1 MTQRARIQVH
11 TEDNGMH
18 NHNSYVETDE
28 RLETPS
34 KEGTTQAWEQV
45 LSSRL
50 PLFYRQAYRLLG
62 NAADAEDAVQD
73 ALLAAYTHLDQ
84 FKGQSQLSTWLMSIL
99 VNCARLQLRRRPRY
113 AHIALDE
120 PIGESQT
127 VSLSEQL
134 PDQRPNPEDECR
146 NSELSTR
153 LTHFHGQLS
162 PTLRRTF
169 QLRAIDG
176 LSIRETARILGV
188 PTGTVKAQLARARKR
203 LKKLMR
209 SALRPRSRSL
219 RDEGL
224 GCGRSTTSH
233 SRSGGTRGLGSHG
246 ASARPL
252 KEEIAGAECL
262 SW

>member
-1 MTQRARIQVH
+1 
-11 TEDNGMH
+11 MH
-18 NHNSYVETDE
+18 DPNSYVEMDE

-127 VSLSEQL
+127 LSLSEQL

-146 NSELSTR
+146 NSELSAR
-153 LTHFHGQLS
+153 LTHFHGLLS

-176 LSIRETARILGV
+176 LSIHETARILKV

-203 LKKLMR
+203 LKELMR
-209 SALRPRSRSL
+209 SALTPRSRSQREEG
-219 RDEGL
+219 RDG
-224 GCGRSTTSH
+224 GRSATSH
-233 SRSGGTRGLGSHG
+233 RRFGRTDHLSPDGSF
-246 ASARPL
+246 AKPL
-252 KEEIAGAECL
+252 KEEIVRA
-262 SW
+262 

>member
-1 MTQRARIQVH
+1 
-11 TEDNGMH
+11 MH
-18 NHNSYVETDE
+18 NLNSYVETDE

-84 FKGQSQLSTWLMSIL
+84 FKGQSQLSTWLTSIL

-113 AHIALDE
+113 THVALDE

-127 VSLSEQL
+127 LSLSEQL

-146 NSELSTR
+146 NSEMSTR
-153 LTHFHGQLS
+153 LTHFHRQLA

-176 LSIRETARILGV
+176 LSIRDTARILGV

-203 LKKLMR
+203 LKELMR
-209 SALRPRSRSL
+209 SALKPRSRSL
-219 RDEGL
+219 RNEGL

-233 SRSGGTRGLGSHG
+233 RRSAGPHGLSSHDSSG
-246 ASARPL
+246 KPL
-252 KEEIAGAECL
+252 KEEMGEPNA
-262 SW
+262 

>member
-1 MTQRARIQVH
+1 MTQRARIQVR
-11 TEDNGMH
+11 TEDNSMH
-18 NHNSYVETDE
+18 NPNSNVETDE

-34 KEGTTQAWEQV
+34 KKGTTQAWEQV

-84 FKGQSQLSTWLMSIL
+84 FKGQSQISTWLMSIL
-99 VNCARLQLRRRPRY
+99 VNCARLQLRRRPRNT
-113 AHIALDE
+113 HVALDE

-134 PDQRPNPEDECR
+134 PDRRPNPEDECR
-146 NSELSTR
+146 NSELSNR

-169 QLRAIDG
+169 QLRDVDG

-188 PTGTVKAQLARARKR
+188 PTGTVKSQSARARKR
-203 LKKLMR
+203 LKELMR

-219 RDEGL
+219 RDEGP
-224 GCGRSTTSH
+224 GCGRSATSH
-233 SRSGGTRGLGSHG
+233 RCSRGTHGLSSHG
-246 ASARPL
+246 SSAKPL
-252 KEEIAGAECL
+252 PEEIARA
-262 SW
+262 

>member
-1 MTQRARIQVH
+1 
-11 TEDNGMH
+11 MH
-18 NHNSYVETDE
+18 NPNSNVETDE

-45 LSSRL
+45 LSSRR

-113 AHIALDE
+113 VHVALDE

-127 VSLSEQL
+127 LSLSEQL

-146 NSELSTR
+146 HSEVTTR
-153 LTHFHGQLS
+153 LAHFHGQLS

-203 LKKLMR
+203 LKELMR
-209 SALRPRSRSL
+209 SALRPRFRSL

-224 GCGRSTTSH
+224 GCGRLATSH
-233 SRSGGTRGLGSHG
+233 RRSGGTDDLSSHG
-246 ASARPL
+246 SFARPL
-252 KEEIAGAECL
+252 KEEIVPA
-262 SW
+262 

>member
-1 MTQRARIQVH
+1 
-11 TEDNGMH
+11 MH
-18 NHNSYVETDE
+18 NPNSYVETDE

-34 KEGTTQAWEQV
+34 KDGATQAWEQV
-45 LSSRL
+45 LASRL

-113 AHIALDE
+113 AHVALDE
-120 PIGESQT
+120 PRGESQT
-127 VSLSEQL
+127 LSLSEQL
-134 PDQRPNPEDECR
+134 PDQRPNPEDEYR
-146 NSELSTR
+146 NADLSTR

-176 LSIRETARILGV
+176 LSIRETARLLGV

-203 LKKLMR
+203 LKELMW
-209 SALRPRSRSL
+209 SALRPRSASL
-219 RDEGL
+219 REEGL
-224 GCGRSTTSH
+224 GCGRSATSH
-233 SRSGGTRGLGSHG
+233 RRSGGTHGLSSHG
-246 ASARPL
+246 FSAKPL
-252 KEEIAGAECL
+252 KEEIARAECL
-262 SW
+262 SS

>member
-1 MTQRARIQVH
+1 
-11 TEDNGMH
+11 MH
-18 NHNSYVETDE
+18 NPNSYVETNE
-28 RLETPS
+28 RLETSS

-62 NAADAEDAVQD
+62 NAADAQDAVQD
-73 ALLAAYTHLDQ
+73 ALLAAYSHRDQ
-84 FKGQSQLSTWLMSIL
+84 FRGQSQISTWLTTIVL
-99 VNCARLQLRRRPRY
+99 NCARLQLRRRAR
-113 AHIALDE
+113 HVQVSLDE

-127 VSLSEQL
+127 LSLSDQL
-134 PDQRPNPEDECR
+134 PDQRPNPEDESR
-146 NSELSTR
+146 NFELSTR
-153 LTHFHGQLS
+153 LTHFHRQLS

-176 LSIRETARILGV
+176 LSIRETAQILGV
-188 PTGTVKAQLARARKR
+188 PTGTVKAQFARARKR
-203 LKKLMR
+203 LKELMR

-224 GCGRSTTSH
+224 GCERSATSH
-233 SRSGGTRGLGSHG
+233 RCSGGTHGLGSRG
-246 ASARPL
+246 SSAKLL
-252 KEEIAGAECL
+252 KEQIAIAQCP

>member
-1 MTQRARIQVH
+1 
-11 TEDNGMH
+11 MH
-18 NHNSYVETDE
+18 NPNSYVVTDE

-34 KEGTTQAWEQV
+34 NEGLTQAWEQV

-62 NAADAEDAVQD
+62 NATDAEDAVQD

-84 FKGQSQLSTWLMSIL
+84 FKGQSQLSTWLTSIL
-99 VNCARLQLRRRPRY
+99 VNCARMQLRKRPRH
-113 AHIALDE
+113 AHVSLDE

-134 PDQRPNPEDECR
+134 PDHRPNPEDECR
-146 NSELSTR
+146 ESELHAR
-153 LTHFHGQLS
+153 LTHFHCLLS
-162 PTLRRTF
+162 PSLRRTF

-203 LKKLMR
+203 LKELMR
-209 SALRPRSRSL
+209 CALRSRSRSL
-219 RDEGL
+219 RNEKL
-224 GCGRSTTSH
+224 GCARSAASH
-233 SRSGGTRGLGSHG
+233 RPSGGTHSRGSDGS
-246 ASARPL
+246 SAKPL
-252 KEEIAGAECL
+252 KEEIAGAKRL
-262 SW
+262 SWQNEDIRF